1 MKILITGVNG
11 FIGKNLQLKLKE
23 EEINFLA
30 LKRNLNLDKNKKKIL
45 DCDIV
50 IHLAGINRTKIK
62 NDFVYVNFV

>member
-30 LKRNLNLDKNKKKIL
+30 LKRNLNLDKKKKIS
-45 DCDIV
+45 
-50 IHLAGINRTKIK
+50 
-62 NDFVYVNFV
+62 

>member
-11 FIGKNLQLKLKE
+11 FIGKNLRLKLKE

-50 IHLAGINRTKIK
+50 VHLAGINRTKKKMILIK
-62 NDFVYVNFV
+62 